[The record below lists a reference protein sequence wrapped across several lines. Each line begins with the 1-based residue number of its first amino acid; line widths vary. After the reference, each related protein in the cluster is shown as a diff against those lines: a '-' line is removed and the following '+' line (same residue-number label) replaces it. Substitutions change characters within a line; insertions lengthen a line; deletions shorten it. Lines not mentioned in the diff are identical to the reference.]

1 MGMDSEDW
9 GGADVKTKQ
18 TISLKEGDLDIQVE
32 FYLNGQGQL
41 DVYTTV
47 NCNQVVADRLKEEL
61 KREGWIN
68 RFMRIIK

>member
-1 MGMDSEDW
+1 M
-9 GGADVKTKQ
+9 KTKQ

-47 NCNQVVADRLKEEL
+47 NCNQEVVERLKEEL
-61 KREGWIN
+61 RKEGWIN
-68 RFMRIIK
+68 RFLRIIK